1 MTRWVRAV
9 ATAGLLLGAAQ
20 SAFAWGAIAVDDEA
34 GQSARE
40 IGYGYVT
47 GANNEAAAERGA
59 MAECR
64 KRNNKNCKVVLTFES
79 CGAYA
84 ADRSKWGTAEGISEN
99 ASRRNAIAQCGTAAC
114 KVAVSVCN

>member
-1 MTRWVRAV
+1 MKRSIRAV
-9 ATAGLLLGAAQ
+9 VTAGLLLGAAQ

-34 GQSARE
+34 GQSARD

-47 GANNEAAAERGA
+47 GANSEAAAERGA

-64 KRNNKNCKVVLTFES
+64 KRNTKNCKVALTFET

-84 ADRSKWGTAEGISEN
+84 VDKSNWGAAEGISEA
-99 ASRRNAIAQCGTAAC
+99 ASRRGAIAYCGTAAC
-114 KVAVSVCN
+114 KVAVAVCN